1 MLTST
6 LSFTALSLFFLTF
19 FSSSEPVSAS
29 FPHDLSRRQFGRLGQ
44 GRNNGG
50 AGGAAAAGGAGC
62 PPLTMI
68 VARASTEAPGEG
80 ASLSLPLFPTRSDP
94 RLSGII
100 GAVADGVKEQIP
112 GAVSVRFLPL
122 PCFLLLLTITLHS
135 QVAVDYPATLGN
147 YANSEAQG
155 VDDMSV
161 LFPLPAPFFLF
172 LLANSLSSS
181 PQDRKD
187 QRGQL
192 QVPRWQV
199 GSDGLFSGKSLLFP
213 LLVEE
218 VDSLCPSFDGLQGA
232 QVTGDVI
239 SGGATGTDGKIGGR
253 RLVRRQLPANSNVVA
268 IVQVGLLASFPYP
281 PS

>member
-122 PCFLLLLTITLHS
+122 PCFLTLLFTLAGRRRLPRHS
-135 QVAVDYPATLGN
+135 RQLRQLGS
-147 YANSEAQG
+147 ARSRRHVRSLPSSCAF
-155 VDDMSV
+155 
-161 LFPLPAPFFLF
+161 FPL
-172 LLANSLSSS
+172 S
-181 PQDRKD
+181 P
-187 QRGQL
+187 
-192 QVPRWQV
+192 
-199 GSDGLFSGKSLLFP
+199 
-213 LLVEE
+213 
-218 VDSLCPSFDGLQGA
+218 C
-232 QVTGDVI
+232 
-239 SGGATGTDGKIGGR
+239 
-253 RLVRRQLPANSNVVA
+253 
-268 IVQVGLLASFPYP
+268 
-281 PS
+281 